1 VEVVSTYQTAESLAD
16 LTHNLLTIC
25 QTKEEWVAA
34 QRGLFQAE
42 FKCLRIFGSDK
53 SLTCK
58 EIANRM
64 NLSRSRITRIIDG
77 LEKKGYMNRE
87 INLTDRRNMRITLSR
102 KGKIL
107 TKRLDKEFIDIHF
120 EILQDIDVSK
130 HKSLITTMENLLT
143 ASEKWLQKSL

>member
-1 VEVVSTYQTAESLAD
+1 MSTYQTAESLAD
-16 LTHNLLTIC
+16 LIFNLLTRC
-25 QTKEEWVAA
+25 QVKEEWLAA
-34 QRGLFQAE
+34 KRGLFQAE

-64 NLSRSRITRIIDG
+64 NLSRSRITRVIDG

-87 INLTDRRNMRITLSR
+87 IDQTDRRNMRVTLSR
-102 KGKIL
+102 RGKIFT
-107 TKRLDKEFIDIHF
+107 TKLNREFTDMHY

-130 HKSLITTMENLLT
+130 HESLITTLEHLLT
-143 ASEKWLQKSL
+143 ATEKWLQKLE

>member
-1 VEVVSTYQTAESLAD
+1 MSTNKTAVRLAD
-16 LTHNLLTIC
+16 LTFNLLTRC
-25 QTKEEWVAA
+25 QAKENWLAA
-34 QRGLFQAE
+34 QQGLFQAE

-64 NLSRSRITRIIDG
+64 NLRLSRITRVIDG

-87 INLTDRRNMRITLSR
+87 IDQTDRRNMRVTLSR
-102 KGKIL
+102 RGKIL
-107 TKRLDKEFIDIHF
+107 TTKLDREFTDIHY

-130 HKSLITTMENLLT
+130 HKSLINTMEHLLT
-143 ASEKWLQKSL
+143 ATEKWLQKSL

>member
-1 VEVVSTYQTAESLAD
+1 VEVMSTYQTAESLAD

-25 QTKEEWVAA
+25 QKKEEWVAA
-34 QRGLFQAE
+34 QRGLFQVE

-64 NLSRSRITRIIDG
+64 NLSQSRITRVIDG
-77 LEKKGYMNRE
+77 LEKKEYMNRE
-87 INLTDRRNMRITLSR
+87 IDQTDRRNIKVTLSR
-102 KGKIL
+102 RGKIL
-107 TKRLDKEFIDIHF
+107 TTKLDREFTDIHY

-130 HKSLITTMENLLT
+130 HESLFTTMGHLLT
-143 ASEKWLQKSL
+143 ASEKWLQKTE

>member
-1 VEVVSTYQTAESLAD
+1 MSTYQTAESLAD

-42 FKCLRIFGSDK
+42 FKCLRVFGSDK

-64 NLSRSRITRIIDG
+64 NLSRSRITRVIDG

-87 INLTDRRNMRITLSR
+87 IDQTDRRNMRVTLSR
-102 KGKIL
+102 RGKIFT
-107 TKRLDKEFIDIHF
+107 TKLNREFTDMHY

-130 HKSLITTMENLLT
+130 HESLITTLEHLLT
-143 ASEKWLQKSL
+143 ATEKWLQKSL

>member
-1 VEVVSTYQTAESLAD
+1 MSKYKTAECLAD
-16 LTHNLLTIC
+16 LTFNLLARC
-25 QTKEEWVAA
+25 QAKEEWLAA

-42 FKCLRIFGSDK
+42 FKCLRIFGSNK

-87 INLTDRRNMRITLSR
+87 IDQTDRRNMKVTLSR
-102 KGKIL
+102 RGKIL
-107 TKRLDKEFIDIHF
+107 TTKLDREFTDIHF

-130 HKSLITTMENLLT
+130 HESLITTMEHLLT
-143 ASEKWLQKSL
+143 ATEKWLQKTI